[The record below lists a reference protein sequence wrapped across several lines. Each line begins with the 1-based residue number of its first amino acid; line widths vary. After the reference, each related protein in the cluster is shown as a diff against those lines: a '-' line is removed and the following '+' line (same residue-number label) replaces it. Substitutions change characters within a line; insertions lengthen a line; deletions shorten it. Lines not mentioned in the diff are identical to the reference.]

1 MLRQAIIPLAGL
13 GTRLLPLSSVTPKEL
28 LPINGKPNLEYILDE
43 CIEAGIKEFIF
54 IISRK
59 KESIKKYFFN
69 DQFYKSIL
77 AKKKDKR
84 ILRTFNKLKY
94 YQKMIKFVYQNKPK
108 GTGDAILKC
117 QKLIKSSH
125 FLMLFPDDL
134 IIKKNCSKE
143 MLLLHKKTKGSIIAT
158 KVVKKETVSR
168 WGILSIK
175 DKKKNFFKIKDV
187 IEKPSVKIAPSNYAI
202 IGRYILPKII
212 MKKLKK
218 LKPGQGGE
226 IHITDAIKQLITDGE
241 NFYGNIFKG
250 KYLDCGT
257 LNGYIKSSV
266 EISKEINK

>member
-28 LPINGKPNLEYILDE
+28 LPINGKSNLEHILDE

-54 IISRK
+54 VISKK

-69 DQFYKSIL
+69 DQLYKSIL

-84 ILRTFNKLKY
+84 ILKTFNKLKR
-94 YQKMIKFVYQNKPK
+94 YQKMIKFVYQNKPR

-117 QKLIKSSH
+117 RKLIKSSH

-134 IIKKNCSKE
+134 IVRNNCTNE

-158 KVVKKETVSR
+158 KTVNKKTVSR
-168 WGILSIK
+168 WGILSAQN
-175 DKKKNFFKIKDV
+175 KKKNYFKIKDV
-187 IEKPSVKIAPSNYAI
+187 IEKPNIKLAPSNFAI
-202 IGRYILPKII
+202 IGRYILPKTI

-226 IHITDAIKQLITDGE
+226 IHITDAIKQLIIDGE

-257 LNGYIKSSV
+257 LNGYINSTV
-266 EISKEINK
+266 EISKKNKK